1 MSKKLYHLSLD
12 LNDISIKK
20 YRFKHNSKW
29 QISNTYENKK
39 TSFSSYRHT
48 TDLGVWSYIDGKL
61 VLTPFDKEVL
71 NVEKK
76 HN

>member
-1 MSKKLYHLSLD
+1 MYTYTNKKQ
-12 LNDISIKK
+12 KK
-20 YRFKHNSKW
+20 S
-29 QISNTYENKK
+29 STYENKNP
-39 TSFSSYRHT
+39 SFNSYYHT
-48 TDLGVWSYIDGKL
+48 TNLGVWSYIDGKL